1 MWTDVWKFLF
11 GGGALAF
18 AYAVGKGVQWISSRA
33 AVREDKLEKQ
43 VERWQRDMTR
53 RARWE
58 GKQHD
63 YWRAYAG
70 DCEHVIRTRL
80 GEEALPKR
88 KPYPQEPKDP
98 EETDAEAKAKD
109 K

>member
-1 MWTDVWKFLF
+1 MADFWKFIF

-18 AYAVGKGVQWISSRA
+18 LLAVGKGIQWLTARA
-33 AVREDKLEKQ
+33 AAREDKLENQ
-43 VERWQRDMTR
+43 VTTWNKIIQR

-80 GEEALPKR
+80 GEEALPR
-88 KPYPQEPKDP
+88 RRPYPREPEP
-98 EETDAEAKAKD
+98 EEDEEVAEPRASER
-109 K
+109 